1 MTIALIVFAVTVG
14 VMAGCM
20 ALAWSTDHESAGA
33 AGDMKE
39 GQIW

>member
-20 ALAWSTDHESAGA
+20 AVAYFTDDAALASGCIE
-33 AGDMKE
+33 E